1 MSSTQDN
8 SLDFVRYVI
17 ANLVENPDDII
28 IEKSIDEL
36 GILITL
42 KLNKEDM
49 GRIIGK
55 NGQTIKSIRTL
66 LRVIAKK
73 ENQKIN
79 LKIIEPTE

>member
-1 MSSTQDN
+1 MSSTKDN
-8 SLDFVRYVI
+8 SLDFIRYVI
-17 ANLVENPDDII
+17 ANLVENQDDII
-28 IEKSIDEL
+28 VEKSIDEL

-66 LRVIAKK
+66 LRIIAKK